1 MRTGARI
8 WAAFAYREKTGTL
21 RPEAN
26 EGMTS
31 WFMGF
36 APSQK
41 PEIIVSVMLE
51 NGSVWRHKANE
62 LARDLLRNYFHG
74 HGRPW
79 VSDPLASTAAER
91 VATSTTTTIT
101 ATTRGEP
108 QSVAAVPTTR

>member
-1 MRTGARI
+1 
-8 WAAFAYREKTGTL
+8 
-21 RPEAN
+21 
-26 EGMTS
+26 MTS

-62 LARDLLRNYFHG
+62 LARDLLRHYFHG

-79 VSDPLASTAAER
+79 VSDPLAPPTAES
-91 VATSTTTTIT
+91 VAT
-101 ATTRGEP
+101 ARGDAP
-108 QSVAAVPTTR
+108 GAHARD